1 MTNKITVVGLG
12 NYGIEDLPLGIY
24 KFLKKQTLVYTRT
37 FDHPV
42 IQDLTMEGINIESFD
57 QEYKNHDA
65 FQNVYEAI
73 VSKLINNV
81 KDNNIVYTVP
91 GHPRVA
97 ETTTVYLEQYAQ
109 QHSDIEVEILGG
121 KSFID
126 DIFEAVKVDPND
138 GFTMLDATDLQK
150 EKLNIRTHTLIT
162 QVYSAMVAGDLKVT
176 LMERYSDDQL
186 VYIVDGARNNYANV
200 IKTPLYEIDHYDEVF
215 NNITS
220 LFIPKVESEE
230 TYLSDFNFAVGIIE
244 HLVDDE
250 KGCPW
255 DKVQTHHT
263 LKRYLLEE
271 TFELFEAIDNED
283 DWHMIEELGDILL
296 QVLLHASIGKKEGYM
311 DINEVIQSLSEKM
324 IRRHPHV
331 FGDAKAETEE
341 DLKNIWSNAK
351 SKEGKEQRVKF
362 EKVFADHFLALYDK
376 TKNKSL
382 DENALKR
389 ILEQGGKNDEIR

>member
-73 VSKLINNV
+73 VSKLINIA

-220 LFIPKVESEE
+220 VFIPKVEIEE
-230 TYLSDFNFAVGIIE
+230 TYFGDFNYAVGIIE

-389 ILEQGGKNDEIR
+389 ILEQGGK

>member
-1 MTNKITVVGLG
+1 MTNKITIVGLG

-42 IQDLTMEGINIESFD
+42 IQDLTSEGIDMESFD
-57 QEYKNHDA
+57 QEYKRHDA

-73 VSKLINNV
+73 VTKLIDAAR
-81 KDNNIVYTVP
+81 DNDIVYTVP

-109 QHSDIEVEILGG
+109 QHSDIEIEILGG

-150 EKLNIRTHTLIT
+150 EKLNMRTHTLIT

-186 VYIVDGARNNYANV
+186 VYIVDGASNNHANV
-200 IKTPLYEIDHYDEVF
+200 IKTPLYEIDHYDDVF

-220 LFIPKVESEE
+220 VFIPKVETEE
-230 TYLSDFNFAVGIIE
+230 AYFGDFDYAVGIIN

-250 KGCPW
+250 KGCPC

-331 FGDAKAETEE
+331 FGDTKAETEE
-341 DLKNIWSNAK
+341 DLKNIWSDAK

-389 ILEQGGKNDEIR
+389 ILEQGGK

>member
-73 VSKLINNV
+73 VSKLINTA
-81 KDNNIVYTVP
+81 KENNIVYTVP

-109 QHSDIEVEILGG
+109 KHSDIEVEILGG

-220 LFIPKVESEE
+220 VFIPKVEIEE
-230 TYLSDFNFAVGIIE
+230 TYFGDFNYAVGIID

-351 SKEGKEQRVKF
+351 SKEGKEERVKF

-389 ILEQGGKNDEIR
+389 ILEQGGK

>member
-1 MTNKITVVGLG
+1 MTNKITIVGLG

-42 IQDLTMEGINIESFD
+42 IQDLTSEGIDMESFD
-57 QEYKNHDA
+57 QEYKRHDA

-73 VSKLINNV
+73 VTKLIDAAR
-81 KDNNIVYTVP
+81 DNDIVYTVP

-109 QHSDIEVEILGG
+109 QHSDIEIEILGG

-150 EKLNIRTHTLIT
+150 EKLNMRTHTLIT

-176 LMERYSDDQL
+176 LMESYSDDQL
-186 VYIVDGARNNYANV
+186 VYIVDGASNNHANV
-200 IKTPLYEIDHYDEVF
+200 IKTPLYEIDHYDDVF

-220 LFIPKVESEE
+220 VFIPKVETEE
-230 TYLSDFNFAVGIIE
+230 AYFGDFDYAVGIIN

-331 FGDAKAETEE
+331 FGDTKAETEE
-341 DLKNIWSNAK
+341 DLKNIWSDAK

-389 ILEQGGKNDEIR
+389 ILEQGGK

>member
-1 MTNKITVVGLG
+1 MTNKITIVGLG

-42 IQDLTMEGINIESFD
+42 IQDLTSEGIDMESFD
-57 QEYKNHDA
+57 QEYKRHDA

-73 VSKLINNV
+73 LTKLIDAAR
-81 KDNNIVYTVP
+81 DNDIVYTVP

-109 QHSDIEVEILGG
+109 QHSDIEIEILGG

-150 EKLNIRTHTLIT
+150 EKLNMRTHTLIT

-186 VYIVDGARNNYANV
+186 VYIVDGASNNHANV
-200 IKTPLYEIDHYDEVF
+200 IKTPLYEIDHYDDVF

-220 LFIPKVESEE
+220 VFIPKVETEE
-230 TYLSDFNFAVGIIE
+230 AYFGDFDYAVGIID

-331 FGDAKAETEE
+331 FGDTKAETEE
-341 DLKNIWSNAK
+341 DLKNIWSDAK

-389 ILEQGGKNDEIR
+389 ILEQGGK

>member
-1 MTNKITVVGLG
+1 MTNKITIVGLG

-42 IQDLTMEGINIESFD
+42 IQDLTSEGIDMESFD
-57 QEYKNHDA
+57 QEYKRHDA

-73 VSKLINNV
+73 VTKLIDAAR
-81 KDNNIVYTVP
+81 DNDVVYTVP

-109 QHSDIEVEILGG
+109 QHSDIEIEILGG

-150 EKLNIRTHTLIT
+150 EKLNMRTHTLIT

-176 LMERYSDDQL
+176 LMESYSDDQL
-186 VYIVDGARNNYANV
+186 VYIVDGASNNHANV
-200 IKTPLYEIDHYDEVF
+200 IKTPLYEIDHYDDVF

-220 LFIPKVESEE
+220 VFIPKVETEE
-230 TYLSDFNFAVGIIE
+230 AYFGDFDYAVGIIN

-331 FGDAKAETEE
+331 FGDTKAETEE
-341 DLKNIWSNAK
+341 DLKNIWSDAK

-389 ILEQGGKNDEIR
+389 ILEQGGK

>member
-73 VSKLINNV
+73 VSKLINTA

-109 QHSDIEVEILGG
+109 KHSDIEVEILGG

-162 QVYSAMVAGDLKVT
+162 QVYSGMVAGDLKVT

-220 LFIPKVESEE
+220 VFIPKVEIEE
-230 TYLSDFNFAVGIIE
+230 TYFGDFNYAVGIID

-389 ILEQGGKNDEIR
+389 ILEQGGK

>member
-73 VSKLINNV
+73 VSKLINTA
-81 KDNNIVYTVP
+81 KENNIVYTVP

-109 QHSDIEVEILGG
+109 KHSDIEVEILGG

-220 LFIPKVESEE
+220 VFIPKVEIEE
-230 TYLSDFNFAVGIIE
+230 TYFGDFNYAVGIID

-389 ILEQGGKNDEIR
+389 ILEQGGK

>member
-73 VSKLINNV
+73 VSKLINIA

-109 QHSDIEVEILGG
+109 QHPDIEVEILGG

-220 LFIPKVESEE
+220 VFIPKVEIEE
-230 TYLSDFNFAVGIIE
+230 TYFGDFNYAVGIIE

-389 ILEQGGKNDEIR
+389 ILEQGGK

>member
-37 FDHPV
+37 IDHPV

-73 VSKLINNV
+73 VSKLINTA

-126 DIFEAVKVDPND
+126 DIFEAVKIDPND

-162 QVYSAMVAGDLKVT
+162 QVYSAMIAGDLKVT
-176 LMERYSDDQL
+176 LMERYNDDQL

-220 LFIPKVESEE
+220 VFIPKVEIEE
-230 TYLSDFNFAVGIIE
+230 TYFGDFNYAVGIIE

-351 SKEGKEQRVKF
+351 SKEGKAQRVKF

-389 ILEQGGKNDEIR
+389 ILEQGGK

>member
-1 MTNKITVVGLG
+1 M
-12 NYGIEDLPLGIY
+12 
-24 KFLKKQTLVYTRT
+24 
-37 FDHPV
+37 
-42 IQDLTMEGINIESFD
+42 ESFD
-57 QEYKNHDA
+57 QEYKRHDA

-73 VSKLINNV
+73 VTKLIDAAR
-81 KDNNIVYTVP
+81 DNDIVYTVP

-109 QHSDIEVEILGG
+109 QHSDIEIEILGG

-150 EKLNIRTHTLIT
+150 EKLNMRTHTLIT

-176 LMERYSDDQL
+176 LMESYSDDQL
-186 VYIVDGARNNYANV
+186 VYIVDGASNNHANV
-200 IKTPLYEIDHYDEVF
+200 IKTPLYEIDHYDDVF

-220 LFIPKVESEE
+220 VFIPKVETEE
-230 TYLSDFNFAVGIIE
+230 AYFGDFDYAVGIIN

-331 FGDAKAETEE
+331 FGDTKAETEE
-341 DLKNIWSNAK
+341 DLKNIWSDAK

-389 ILEQGGKNDEIR
+389 ILEQGGK

>member
-73 VSKLINNV
+73 VSKLINTA
-81 KDNNIVYTVP
+81 KENNIVYTVP

-109 QHSDIEVEILGG
+109 KHSDIEVEILGG

-162 QVYSAMVAGDLKVT
+162 QVYSGMVAGDLKVT

-220 LFIPKVESEE
+220 VFIPKVEIEE
-230 TYLSDFNFAVGIIE
+230 TYFGDFNYAVGIID

-389 ILEQGGKNDEIR
+389 ILEQGGK

>member
-73 VSKLINNV
+73 VSKLINTA

-109 QHSDIEVEILGG
+109 KHSDIKVEILGG

-220 LFIPKVESEE
+220 VFIPKVEIEE
-230 TYLSDFNFAVGIIE
+230 TYFGDFNYAVGIID

-389 ILEQGGKNDEIR
+389 ILEQGGK